1 MNELKVKWGIQIDK
15 LYKNQWSFGIC
26 ISHQEEETYLFI
38 NLFKWSISIGKL
50 LYDPFEDENKYDT

>member
-1 MNELKVKWGIQIDK
+1 MNELKVKWDIHIDK
-15 LYKNQWSFGIC
+15 LYKNQWSFGFC

-50 LYDPFEDENKYDT
+50 LSNLFEDGME

>member
-1 MNELKVKWGIQIDK
+1 MNELKVKWSIKIDK

-50 LYDPFEDENKYDT
+50 LYDLFEDELE

>member
-1 MNELKVKWGIQIDK
+1 MNELKVKWGIKIDK
-15 LYKNQWSFGIC
+15 LYKNHWSFGIC

-50 LYDPFEDENKYDT
+50 LYDPF

>member
-1 MNELKVKWGIQIDK
+1 MNELKVKCGIHIDK

-50 LYDPFEDENKYDT
+50 

>member
-1 MNELKVKWGIQIDK
+1 MNELKVKGGIQIDT

>member
-50 LYDPFEDENKYDT
+50 LYDPFEDGLE